1 MESNT
6 FFSHDTDEEI
16 IHAKRLQDLN
26 IWISHLSYVTN
37 ECDWLTKIA
46 SNKIGD
52 KVMRDQL
59 LEKNEVNSALL
70 NELYNYK
77 SSIGSFHECD
87 DLECDLFYINQHD
100 VFCAKFV
107 KHIEDY
113 RIIKSQ
119 VYLKIL
125 E

>member
-1 MESNT
+1 MASNT

-16 IHAKRLQDLN
+16 IQTKRLQDLS
-26 IWISHLSYVTN
+26 IWENHLSYITN

-52 KVMRDQL
+52 KVLRDRL
-59 LEKNEVNSALL
+59 LEMSEINSALL
-70 NELYNYK
+70 NQLYIYK
-77 SSIGSFHECD
+77 GSIGRFNECD

-100 VFCAKFV
+100 VFCTKYI

-113 RIIKSQ
+113 RSIKNE

>member
-1 MESNT
+1 MELNT

-26 IWISHLSYVTN
+26 IWISHLSYATN

-52 KVMRDQL
+52 KVLRDKL

-70 NELYNYK
+70 NELYSYK
-77 SSIGSFHECD
+77 SSIGRFHECD

-100 VFCAKFV
+100 EFYAKYV
-107 KHIEDY
+107 KHIEEY
-113 RIIKSQ
+113 RAIKSQ

>member
-1 MESNT
+1 MELNT

-16 IHAKRLQDLN
+16 IQAKRLQDLN
-26 IWISHLSYVTN
+26 IWISHLSYITN

-52 KVMRDQL
+52 KVLRDQL
-59 LEKNEVNSALL
+59 LEKNELNSALL
-70 NELYNYK
+70 SELYNYK
-77 SSIGSFHECD
+77 TSIDSFRECD
-87 DLECDLFYINQHD
+87 DLECDLFYINQHGII
-100 VFCAKFV
+100 CAKYV

-113 RIIKSQ
+113 RIIKSE

-125 E
+125 D